1 MHFEFKE
8 LYKPAN
14 FPLKYSKNINK
25 NFKYISKVWGEEG
38 EGKEIEQG
46 NLVNSDKE

>member
-14 FPLKYSKNINK
+14 FPHAVVLLKILIKILNISQKCEGRRGKVRRLNK
-25 NFKYISKVWGEEG
+25 VT
-38 EGKEIEQG
+38 
-46 NLVNSDKE
+46 L